1 MQTGIGII
9 ILIAAY
15 LLGSVPFGLIIVKL
29 RTGQD
34 VRAVQSGR
42 TGGTNAMRAAGFW
55 AGFSTAVLDLLKA
68 AVAAWVAK
76 WLVPDMVWIH
86 VLAPVMVILGHNY
99 SIFLIERDENGKLHL
114 RGGAGGASSTG
125 GAMGLWL
132 PAILFI
138 LPIAGFILYFVG
150 YASVATL
157 SSPLITTVIFAFLA
171 WKGILPWQ
179 YTAYGIIAFLILAWA
194 LRPNIQRLLKG
205 NERLIGLRAKRAKQ
219 AEENEAITS
228 PKLENS

>member
-1 MQTGIGII
+1 MNIGIGII
-9 ILIAAY
+9 FLVAAY

-34 VRAVQSGR
+34 VRNVQSGR

-68 AVAAWVAK
+68 AVAVWVAR
-76 WLVPDMVWIH
+76 WVLPEMVWIH

-99 SIFLIERDENGKLHL
+99 SIFLIERNEKGKLYL
-114 RGGAGGASSTG
+114 RGGAGGASSVG

-132 PAILFI
+132 PMILII
-138 LPIAGFILYFVG
+138 LPIAGSILYFVG

-157 SSPLITTVIFAFLA
+157 SSPIITIVFFAILA
-171 WKGILPWQ
+171 WKEILPWE
-179 YTAYGIIAFLILAWA
+179 YVAYGVMAFAILAWS
-194 LRPNIQRLLKG
+194 LRPNIHRLLNG
-205 NERLIGLRAKRAKQ
+205 NERLIGLRAKRAKKSEQ
-219 AEENEAITS
+219 AVTTASEV
-228 PKLENS
+228 ENS